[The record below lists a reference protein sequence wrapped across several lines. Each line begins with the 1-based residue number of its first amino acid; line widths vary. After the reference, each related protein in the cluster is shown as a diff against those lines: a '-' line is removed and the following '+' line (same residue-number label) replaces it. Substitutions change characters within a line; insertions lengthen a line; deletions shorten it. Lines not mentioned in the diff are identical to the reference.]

1 MVVVAVNLIRKNAKL
16 KKDWA
21 RARVKEVQSLQR
33 AVLGAGEDVVE
44 AVQAVEAVE
53 ALEPQQ
59 QAVEAIK
66 ARKRKAMVREVEAAK
81 WMRDMQRLMM
91 KQT

>member
-1 MVVVAVNLIRKNAKL
+1 MVAVNLIRKNAKL

-21 RARVKEVQSLQR
+21 RAKVKEVQSLQR

-44 AVQAVEAVE
+44 AVEAVEAV
-53 ALEPQQ
+53 EPQQ

-66 ARKRKAMVREVEAAK
+66 ARKRKAMVREMEAAK